1 MRFTRA
7 AALLLLSIALCHP
20 AAAQDFPQRPI
31 RILHGFQAGGPPDIV
46 LRQIAQGLE
55 VRLGRPVVVEN
66 RPGAT
71 GTIAAST
78 VAHSAPDGHTLL
90 FGVAANLAVAP
101 AFMATPPYDPT
112 TAFSPVVE
120 VARGP
125 YVWLVRADAPAN
137 DMKEFIAWAR
147 DNPGKLNYASPGPG
161 SVHHLATELLAQTVG
176 LQLVHVPYKGGLY
189 LALLAGE
196 VHAMF
201 ESMPG
206 PLPHLKEG
214 KVKAL
219 AVTGPRRL
227 RTLPSVPTLSEQGV
241 AGIDVSSWWGVVGP
255 AGMPADVVMRLNREI
270 RAVLEDPS
278 LRATLAQWEIDLS
291 PGTPAAFGQAI
302 GDDYRGWQ
310 QVVARFRVKPQ

>member
-1 MRFTRA
+1 M
-7 AALLLLSIALCHP
+7 
-20 AAAQDFPQRPI
+20 AQDFPQRPI
-31 RILHGFQAGGPPDIV
+31 RILNGFQAGGPPDIV
-46 LRQIAQGLE
+46 LRQVAQGLE
-55 VRLGRPVVVEN
+55 GRLGRQVVVEN

-71 GTIAAST
+71 GTIAATT
-78 VAHSAPDGHTLL
+78 VAHAAPDGYTLL

-101 AFMATPPYDPT
+101 AFMASPPYDPT

-125 YVWLVRADAPAN
+125 YVWMVRSDAPAN
-137 DMKEFIAWAR
+137 DMPEFIAWAR
-147 DNPGKLNYASPGPG
+147 GKPGKLNYASPGPG
-161 SVHHLATELLAQTVG
+161 SVHHLATELLAQATG
-176 LQLVHVPYKGGLY
+176 MQLVHVPYKGGLY

-196 VHAMF
+196 VQAMF

-227 RTLPSVPTLSEQGV
+227 RALPAVPTLAEQGI

-255 AGMPADVVMRLNREI
+255 AGMPSGVVTRLNREI
-270 RAVLEDPS
+270 RAVLDDPN
-278 LRATLAQWEIDLS
+278 LRATLAQWEIEPS
-291 PGTPAAFGQAI
+291 PDTPEAFGKVIREDQQ
-302 GDDYRGWQ
+302 RWR
-310 QVVARFRVKPQ
+310 QVVARFPVRPQ